1 MLENELILQGPH
13 RLSRLCRR
21 DLARRACKFL
31 KRRWRDPNWHG
42 DRLTQ
47 NRGAQIARPNSGEDV
62 IVKLQPFPA
71 RGVLAQRNFI
81 QCSTLIIVQNV
92 LWQFSAS
99 RTVIIVNTEQLLRIH
114 ELC

>member
-1 MLENELILQGPH
+1 MP
-13 RLSRLCRR
+13 
-21 DLARRACKFL
+21 LAQPQLA
-31 KRRWRDPNWHG
+31 KRSVDPKPWC
-42 DRLTQ
+42 
-47 NRGAQIARPNSGEDV
+47 QIATPNSGEDV

-99 RTVIIVNTEQLLRIH
+99 RTVIIVNTEQ
-114 ELC
+114 